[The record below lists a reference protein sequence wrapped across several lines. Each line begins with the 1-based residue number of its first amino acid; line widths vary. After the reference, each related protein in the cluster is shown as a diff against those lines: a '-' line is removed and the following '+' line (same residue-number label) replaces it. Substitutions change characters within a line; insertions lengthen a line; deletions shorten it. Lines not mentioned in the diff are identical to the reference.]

1 MPPKTTPKSGSKDF
15 EKSLTD
21 LEKIV
26 ERMEAGDQSLGTCL
40 KDFER
45 GMLLSR
51 ACAEG
56 LKAAERRVE
65 IVIKKHK
72 DFAIEVFDEDGDGD
86 ENTDGDYADDE
97 TEAQD

>member
-1 MPPKTTPKSGSKDF
+1 MPNSGWKKSGSKDF

-72 DFAIEVFDEDGDGD
+72 GFAIEVFDEDGDGD
-86 ENTDGDYADDE
+86 ADGDYADDE